1 MILVLKYWR
10 CYVAPAR
17 RPPGFMANRGEHDMS
32 TKEATVHE
40 VKSSDPHKNS
50 FDGQKAD
57 LYINTGTLGGKHYLV
72 KLHKPDG
79 TPTLIA
85 LHL

>member
-1 MILVLKYWR
+1 
-10 CYVAPAR
+10 
-17 RPPGFMANRGEHDMS
+17 MS
-32 TKEATVHE
+32 STQQASIQE
-40 VKSSDPHKNS
+40 VKSSDPTKNS

-72 KLHKPDG
+72 RLQKPDG

-85 LHL
+85 IHL